1 MKRLFTLKFQ
11 NGQLVTKAEDRLPC
25 YFANKQDAKAVRDA
39 MNAGHKVSI
48 GPDHFRFNNK
58 A

>member
-11 NGQLVTKAEDRLPC
+11 NGQKVLHDGKPV
-25 YFANKQDAKAVRDA
+25 YFSNKKDAKAVRDA
-39 MNAGHKVSI
+39 MNAGHKVSV